1 MYVISSFIFT
11 NYESQF
17 NFVVQN
23 IYFVFKI
30 YKPSRFIFDPPFLQI
45 HPFYWQN
52 FWPNPYLKMWNFF
65 YHILSK
71 GWDPH
76 SSDLRLYIS
85 ISALNIKLTYFSW
98 SVVLQ

>member
-30 YKPSRFIFDPPFLQI
+30 YKPSRFIFDPPFYKPTL
-45 HPFYWQN
+45 FTD
-52 FWPNPYLKMWNFF
+52 KT
-65 YHILSK
+65 S
-71 GWDPH
+71 DPT
-76 SSDLRLYIS
+76 LI
-85 ISALNIKLTYFSW
+85 
-98 SVVLQ
+98 